1 MDRFKQDRPMS
12 NKASPLAIK
21 KPQTV
26 AGTAVAQLG
35 DEFVLVRVKKTGPR
49 EATRPSD
56 SAKTL
61 MGKAGKALN
70 KPGLP
75 KASVFTGSKRIYAY
89 SIDPTDPTRLIR
101 ESPDGERQTVRMVNG
116 RFVAKA

>member
-1 MDRFKQDRPMS
+1 MS
-12 NKASPLAIK
+12 HSKASPLAVR
-21 KPQTV
+21 KPQSV

-35 DEFVLVRVKKTGPR
+35 DEFVLVRVKKPR
-49 EATRPSD
+49 PHATPARPDD

-89 SIDPTDPTRLIR
+89 SIDPSDPTRLIR
-101 ESPDGERQTVRMVNG
+101 ESPDGERQTVRLVNG